1 MGGQARDMPHATSRA
16 AVLDVI
22 RAAGTISRVRL
33 IGPQSVRWAE
43 ATISARGVEGV
54 RVIQGLLSL
63 TRRHDAT
70 AIERACETAHGY
82 GAYRLRTVRAL
93 IERQAASQEQFTFV
107 DKHPIIR
114 QLSDYQQFVHDAFQK
129 EG

>member
-1 MGGQARDMPHATSRA
+1 MVSEKISGVERG
-16 AVLDVI
+16 
-22 RAAGTISRVRL
+22 AGWLLSRVRL

-63 TRRHDAT
+63 TRRHGT
-70 AIERACETAHGY
+70 VAIERACETAHGY
-82 GAYRLRTVRAL
+82 GAFHLRTIRAL
-93 IERQAASQEQFTFV
+93 IERQAANQEQFTFV
-107 DKHPIIR
+107 ENHPIIR

-129 EG
+129 ER